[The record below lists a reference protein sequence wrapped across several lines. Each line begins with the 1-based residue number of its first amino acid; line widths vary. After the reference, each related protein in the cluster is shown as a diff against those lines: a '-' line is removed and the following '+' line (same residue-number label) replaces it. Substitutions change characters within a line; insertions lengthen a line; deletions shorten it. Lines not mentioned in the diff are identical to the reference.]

1 MILKIATDPGWKM
14 WHIPIGKELDIK
26 YLYQMKGEQIVD
38 HDVLVQTMAKEPE
51 PNLDEGFS
59 TILLTLDSLRI
70 AVIVN
75 AGTQIYLL
83 NDEGKTIERL

>member
-1 MILKIATDPGWKM
+1 MILKIAIDLGWKL
-14 WHIPIGKELDIK
+14 WDIPKGKELDIK
-26 YLYQMKGEQIVD
+26 YLYQTKGEQIVD

-51 PNLDEGFS
+51 PNLDEGFN